1 MNKRVLITGGS
12 GFVGR
17 TLCRTLLE
25 CNYEVVVLSR
35 SAVRS
40 ADLHE
45 QVSVLQWD
53 GRNCDHWSDIVDG
66 AEAIVN
72 LAGES
77 IASGRWTKKKKQ
89 RIVSSR
95 IDATCAVAEAIGR
108 AKKKPRVVIQ
118 ASAIGYYGN
127 RQDELLDE
135 TSSPGEGFLAE
146 LCGQWEQ
153 AIEGITEQGVR
164 LITARIGVVLGR
176 DGGILGQVV
185 KPFRF
190 FAGGCPGNGRDWL
203 SWIHI
208 EDLAA
213 ALQFFIERD
222 DLEGVFNLTTPEPIP
237 TKIFYQTLARIIHR
251 PCWAPLPGW
260 LLKPALG
267 EMAKEMILTS
277 QKVMPNRLLKAAF
290 PFQYPKANDA
300 LNHLLGD

>member
-17 TLCRTLLE
+17 TLCGTLLKS
-25 CNYEVVVLSR
+25 NYEVVVLSR
-35 SAVRS
+35 GGARS
-40 ADLHE
+40 AGLPE
-45 QVSVLQWD
+45 QVTVLQWD
-53 GRNCDHWSDIVDG
+53 DHWSDIVDG

-77 IASGRWTKKKKQ
+77 IASRWTKKKKQ

-95 IDATCAVAEAIGR
+95 IDMTHAIAEAISR
-108 AKKKPRVVIQ
+108 AKQKPRVVIQ

-127 RQDELLDE
+127 RQDEPLDE
-135 TSSPGEGFLAE
+135 TSSQGDGFLAE
-146 LCGQWEQ
+146 LCQQWEA

-164 LITARIGVVLGR
+164 LVTARIGVVLGR

-190 FAGGCPGNGRDWL
+190 FAGGCPGSGRDWL

-213 ALQFFIERD
+213 AVQFFIERD
-222 DLEGVFNLTTPEPIP
+222 DLEGIFNLTTPEPIP